1 MSAKLF
7 QTPSI
12 TNSPPPPTVMRPQ
25 MCTAPI
31 GIKNTCGMK
40 MKRPK
45 IKKRH
50 NLTKRKHAS
59 DINFIFV
66 GVLATPKDALTPLSL
81 H

>member
-1 MSAKLF
+1 
-7 QTPSI
+7 
-12 TNSPPPPTVMRPQ
+12 
-25 MCTAPI
+25 
-31 GIKNTCGMK
+31 MK